1 MLVRISRDAVASFDQ
16 EFLVRFNLPAAIG
29 LLCLAP
35 LGVGLADAPSP
46 AKPAQPAT
54 APTAAPA
61 NSAASAADGQT
72 ATAEAARH
80 AQRTQCIKDARAKKL
95 VGAARNAYIKACIA
109 KR

>member
-16 EFLVRFNLPAAIG
+16 EFLVRFTLPAAIG

-35 LGVGLADAPSP
+35 LGVGLADAPS
-46 AKPAQPAT
+46 PAQPAT